1 MEQKATKGDALP
13 SGFLSVRA
21 PRDGRVRWYA
31 VRVPAG
37 RESSFAE
44 DCRRA
49 IGPDLLEDCFVPR
62 YERYTKRQGVWR
74 VETVPM
80 FSGYAFAATRDV
92 RALARAFG
100 RLSFAEQPVGRRG
113 SSYAPLS
120 RDVQAWLE
128 AALDSSRVLR
138 ASEGRIEGGVLTVE
152 RGPLR
157 GSERIVRKVDRHK
170 RMAYVGLGDGD
181 SEFLLRAGLSVPS
194 KS

>member
-1 MEQKATKGDALP
+1 MDQKATKGDALP

-62 YERYTKRQGVWR
+62 YERYTKRQGIWR

-92 RALARAFG
+92 
-100 RLSFAEQPVGRRG
+100 PVGRQG

-128 AALDSSRVLR
+128 ATLDSSRVLR